1 MGKKKAKAPKAPDP
15 KVLIPLQTD
24 ANNRTF
30 QYQLDQQRVNSY
42 DPYGSKV
49 WEKNSNFDQ
58 AGYDAAMAAY
68 NAGPFGKMPMGSR
81 LAPDRAKFE
90 GTPTWT
96 LRETLSPAQQKIFDA
111 NTASQLGQSELLREG
126 TKRVS
131 DSLATP
137 YTESADQLGV
147 TDYIR
152 GLAADSISD
161 QFNQDVGD
169 AVYSAQTR
177 YLDPQNAR
185 EKQGLEARLAEQ
197 GFVPGTPGYN
207 QAMETFGDTTNR
219 AYGAARDASILQ
231 GYGQGNTSLARR
243 ESIAGLMGN
252 ANAQLIAQQLGLRNQ
267 PLNELNAL
275 RGGTQVVAPNTQA
288 QYNTP
293 NIQPVD
299 AIGAYNNEY
308 QGQLA
313 QYNADIA
320 QNNGVLGAMTG
331 LAGAAMFSPFGAA
344 AGAGLSGLFSGGA
357 GSGASGALM
366 NGLGTPNVTFFGP
379 AKFGPPRV

>member
-15 KVLIPLQTD
+15 KVIIPLQTD
-24 ANNRTF
+24 ANNRAF

-81 LAPDRAKFE
+81 FAPDRAKFE

-126 TKRVS
+126 TDRVRS
-131 DSLATP
+131 ALANP
-137 YTESADQLGV
+137 YTGSADQLGV
-147 TDYIR
+147 ADYIR
-152 GLAADSISD
+152 GLAADSTSN
-161 QFNQDVGD
+161 QFNRDVGD

-185 EKQGLEARLAEQ
+185 EKQSIEARLAEQ

-293 NIQPVD
+293 SLQPVD
-299 AIGAYNNEY
+299 AIGAYNNQY

-313 QYNADIA
+313 QYNADVA
-320 QNNGVLGAMTG
+320 QNNGVLNAMTG

-357 GSGASGALM
+357 GAGASGALM
-366 NGLGTPNVTFFGP
+366 NGLGTPGGSFF
-379 AKFGPPRV
+379 PPVRFRG